1 MKNAAF
7 RIPGE
12 PTQPSVLLARAQVK
26 TPSAALMT
34 PGKATSFASAT
45 VINLVASTKVT
56 TG

>member
-7 RIPGE
+7 KIPGE

-26 TPSAALMT
+26 TLSAALMT

-45 VINLVASTKVT
+45 VINLAASTKVT

>member
-26 TPSAALMT
+26 TPNAALMT

-45 VINLVASTKVT
+45 VINLAASTKVT